1 MTKLMQNE
9 QSILTECFMCLQ
21 QQTNNE
27 QQQQRTTTTNNYKQ
41 QKQTTTLPFIPKLT
55 SRHVF

>member
-1 MTKLMQNE
+1 MQNE